1 MDAKAKFMKGQLNAK
16 WGGELNAQNLG
27 GGNGPTPR
35 RQGVGSQGVGGLAR
49 MGNEKECTRVWF
61 SVAQKNSPTSDD
73 GSARTAAL
81 LAVSESEVVM
91 LDSSDTA
98 VGSAPINEIVT
109 VTVHEALS
117 GSSYEARLELTT
129 RLATLVVWRDAA
141 AREASRRWA
150 FGVAAA
156 PEEARG
162 EEPDADE
169 AAVASFLVALGIDPP
184 QRASSSRRRF
194 GLSSRVTTY
203 TMRRGNESWD
213 AAPAEER
220 ANEPQEGAGGEE
232 EDAEYERLCLRVE
245 KRWGGD
251 KPEVPKSLRR
261 STRPPADEEQ
271 PTKGQQLAYRGSWL
285 APVDDTTGY
294 MPSSPRSA
302 EQRFFGSSPQSEQV
316 ASPKTTRVFRP
327 RSIDLRRERYRDT
340 LARATES
347 AARKA
352 ADVSRAALSV
362 HADAERLGAQLST
375 EVSTAELES
384 NLSLAADGA
393 KEARAR
399 LAALE
404 REVAMLAGPTL
415 RELAWATQL
424 RRTADARLARDLASE
439 WPRRGWVVVK
449 RLPGIEAP
457 QWSRTLWLELVDTDS
472 GSRLSVKRSPDGD
485 DDALFE
491 LTLDAKVELRR
502 SREPGAPNFALEVV
516 PTKKGGADDLPQHQS
531 WYSAVTAYFFASG
544 SASSANSAQHLAFA
558 PHTADDQRCWSLAID
573 AVLRQASV
581 AEAIALG
588 DLRQEAEDAPQL
600 AEPLRADEQQDTQEG
615 DGDEE
620 DEDVNE
626 QTPMDSTACAE
637 RDASDEYDSS
647 FGDELTD
654 DRFGRIRQPIEDDA
668 DDEASATNTTLEVA
682 SVLSLDEGFVGEQQ
696 TNKPMSK
703 LEAFK
708 RSIASAVN
716 DHSRPVPDST
726 YSSPF
731 EESDGSEVP
740 GKQKNTPREHSSATS
755 IPARSDP
762 SAPTVSQ
769 LSLLERESAA
779 RIEASNIVESRSLQA
794 ILKERPIAA
803 AAPAAPDKP
812 ASKRSVAKERLG
824 VWRQKLASDV
834 NKLAT
839 TPRTRSAT
847 LPPPKTTACKKKPTP
862 PKEAEPMRQAPAPAA
877 AENAPSQNSSV
888 AALRRAYRPQPA
900 SNSAPSRRHSA
911 SGVAT
916 RQQNA
921 SGPTAKRLSAS
932 GLAARRL
939 SENKRLS
946 SPSVVVVKR
955 QLASTRRRG
964 EPTSSSVDDQNLFDA
979 SSSASA
985 ASEMIR
991 ELERGAIVA
1000 IRFLPRTEANS
1011 EHYEYECIDAFEYV
1025 DDETLA
1031 PLLQSH
1037 NRPTLAKLYSAWRS
1051 EFSVKTDQS
1060 EFRDRLKLFMAS
1072 QSRRWLA
1079 SCTLLEIERPDETCV
1094 VVVRLHDDPAEYVQ
1108 PIKFGD
1114 VIICWSPKRDD
1125 GSMTFADRATA
1136 TPVVVANLAKWLDG
1150 NRVTAQ
1156 RTLRIDTADANQD
1169 DHAPLNY
1176 DRVYRKLFQKA
1187 IVH

>member
-1 MDAKAKFMKGQLNAK
+1 MDGKAKFIKSQLNAK
-16 WGGELNAQNLG
+16 WGGELNSRNLD

-35 RQGVGSQGVGGLAR
+35 KHAVGSQGVGGMAR
-49 MGNEKECTRVWF
+49 IGNKKECTRVWF
-61 SVAQKNSPTSDD
+61 SVAQKNSSTSND

-91 LDSSDTA
+91 LDSADAA

-169 AAVASFLVALGIDPP
+169 AAVASFLAALGIDPP

-203 TMRRGNESWD
+203 TTRRGVDSWD
-213 AAPAEER
+213 ASPAEER
-220 ANEPQEGAGGEE
+220 ANEPQQEEEEE

-251 KPEVPKSLRR
+251 KPDVPRSLRR
-261 STRPPADEEQ
+261 SARPPADEEQ

-302 EQRFFGSSPQSEQV
+302 EQRFFGGSPQGEQV

-340 LARATES
+340 LAKATES

-457 QWSRTLWLELVDTDS
+457 LWSRKFWLELVDTES
-472 GSRLSVKRSPDGD
+472 GSRLSIKRSPDGD
-485 DDALFE
+485 EGALFD
-491 LTLDAKVELRR
+491 LTLDTKVELRR

-516 PTKKGGADDLPQHQS
+516 PAKKSGGDDLPQNQS
-531 WYSAVTAYFFASG
+531 WYSAVTAYFFALG
-544 SASSANSAQHLAFA
+544 SDSSTNCAQHLAFA

-600 AEPLRADEQQDTQEG
+600 AEPLRADEQQHAQEA
-615 DGDEE
+615 EE
-620 DEDVNE
+620 DEDDEDDNE
-626 QTPMDSTACAE
+626 GAGMDSTACAE
-637 RDASDEYDSS
+637 REVSDEYDSL
-647 FGDELTD
+647 FGDEPPD
-654 DRFGRIRQPIEDDA
+654 DRFGRTRQPAEDDA

-682 SVLSLDEGFVGEQQ
+682 SVLSLDEAFAGDQQ

-716 DHSRPVPDST
+716 DQGRSVPDSA

-740 GKQKNTPREHSSATS
+740 GKQKSTRRIHSSATFP
-755 IPARSDP
+755 PARTDP
-762 SAPTVSQ
+762 SAATVSQ

-794 ILKERPIAA
+794 ILKERPVAA
-803 AAPAAPDKP
+803 AAPAASDKP
-812 ASKRSVAKERLG
+812 TSRRSVAKERLG
-824 VWRQKLASDV
+824 VWRQKLANDV

-839 TPRTRSAT
+839 TPRMTRSAT
-847 LPPPKTTACKKKPTP
+847 LPPSKTAPCTNRPTT
-862 PKEAEPMRQAPAPAA
+862 PKETEPMRQAPAPTS
-877 AENAPSQNSSV
+877 AESAPSQNSSV
-888 AALRRAYRPQPA
+888 AALRRAYKPQPA
-900 SNSAPSRRHSA
+900 SSNSAPVRRHSA
-911 SGVAT
+911 SGLA
-916 RQQNA
+916 
-921 SGPTAKRLSAS
+921 AKRLS
-932 GLAARRL
+932 
-939 SENKRLS
+939 ENRRLS

-955 QLASTRRRG
+955 HLASTRRRG
-964 EPTSSSVDDQNLFDA
+964 QSASSSVDDQSLFDA

-1000 IRFLPRTEANS
+1000 IRFLPRTEASS

-1051 EFSVKTDQS
+1051 EFSVKTDQA

-1114 VIICWSPKRDD
+1114 VLICWSPKRDD

-1136 TPVVVANLAKWLDG
+1136 TPVVVANLAKWLDA